1 MFALEWENKAEGAP
15 KCGVPPPLRVMP
27 VTMTVI
33 FILEERSAAGTEQ
46 VEMASRT
53 RNHKLE
59 RTQRERLWKY
69 GKDQKPKLPR
79 ESSVIKVY
87 GENVKRGPVLQ
98 FGCGFQQNEKK
109 GSS

>member
-1 MFALEWENKAEGAP
+1 MFALEWENKAVAEPG
-15 KCGVPPPLRVMP
+15 CGVPPLLRVMP

-33 FILEERSAAGTEQ
+33 FILEERTAAGTQ

-59 RTQRERLWKY
+59 RTQREILWRC

-79 ESSVIKVY
+79 ESRV
-87 GENVKRGPVLQ
+87 
-98 FGCGFQQNEKK
+98 
-109 GSS
+109 